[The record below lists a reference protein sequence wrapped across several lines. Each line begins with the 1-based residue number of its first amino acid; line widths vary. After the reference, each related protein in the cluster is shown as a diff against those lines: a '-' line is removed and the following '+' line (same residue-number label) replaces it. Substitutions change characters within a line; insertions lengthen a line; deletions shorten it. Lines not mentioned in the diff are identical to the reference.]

1 MPFSVVVIEPQTMQG
16 SSWLD
21 NLASL
26 ADGRAVEDDLLAR
39 FVTGELGSDVPLSSS
54 SLVLPSSVALRI
66 QSNVFL
72 RV

>member
-1 MPFSVVVIEPQTMQG
+1 M
-16 SSWLD
+16 
-21 NLASL
+21 ASL

-39 FVTGELGSDVPLSSS
+39 FVSGELGSDVPLSSF